1 MKWSVDLLKSTI
13 FFVEIDLGAVCRRFF
28 LILKFMESLAVC
40 LFTRGLS
47 VDFAG
52 KENLFLHEKI
62 IFQYLARYFGLVWFD
77 LILVWFWNVIETDNM
92 QWGLLENALLN
103 GCCTGEC
110 SKYDVKMEIL
120 EEWWLLRVNLWK

>member
-1 MKWSVDLLKSTI
+1 
-13 FFVEIDLGAVCRRFF
+13 
-28 LILKFMESLAVC
+28 MESLAVW

-47 VDFAG
+47 VDFSG

-120 EEWWLLRVNLWK
+120 EEWWLLRVNL